1 MRLTKRILSV
11 GVGFSLA
18 CSVAVANESGAFVGV
33 EAGVMNSKFKDSDDA
48 LKDNVGNFGIKM
60 GYRFTP
66 MFRAYGAYNYA
77 TKAEESFSYKTQYV
91 NVKSNA
97 EISVHK
103 FLAGFDATP
112 EIAANTRA
120 VVGVY
125 GGIASLN
132 GDYSGNFN
140 GSHDSGSDSENGFI
154 YGGKLG
160 ALYEIGTGEIEGG
173 FKAEQVSYRADGDK
187 FKQTN
192 LGLYIGYNYKF

>member
-1 MRLTKRILSV
+1 MKLTKRILSV
-11 GVGFSLA
+11 GVGLSLA
-18 CSVAVANESGAFVGV
+18 CSAAVANESGAFVGV

-48 LKDNVGNFGIKM
+48 LKDNVGNLGIKM

-77 TKAEESFSYKTQYV
+77 TKAKISVSEGNDYI
-91 NVKSNA
+91 NA
-97 EISVHK
+97 EINVHK

-112 EIAANTRA
+112 EIATNTRA

-125 GGIASLN
+125 GGIAIFNVDFS
-132 GDYSGNFN
+132 DNFN
-140 GSHDSGSDSENGFI
+140 GFHDSGSNSENGFI

-160 ALYEIGTGEIEGG
+160 ALYEIEAGEIEGG
-173 FKAEQVSYRADGDK
+173 FKAEQVTYRADGDK